1 MSYDKSAPVLEAVTQ
16 EIALNREGLVA
27 DCIFPKVQTG
37 CNFAYIDWTGEL
49 KDLKSINDHVTCKT
63 DANEIDTGDLK
74 LKHGGTQD
82 HALMQ
87 SLEECCVTVCGVS
100 NLDEKIAAQKTRAL
114 TNKLLIGREE
124 RAIRLATDVTKYT
137 DNNALAPS
145 DEGAVVD
152 GGLFKLA
159 KTNFDDPNFAS
170 LRYFQSIN
178 ENALFGQR
186 NVMITD
192 LATLNGLMTHPQFI
206 GSGCVVDP
214 MTSMD
219 KVASLLGLSKICIA
233 DGKYNDGLGEQVSI
247 KKLWPKNTILFT
259 SSYEFITS
267 TDPQL
272 AFGITAYSQDLT
284 PHQFIDEKKGK
295 GAGAMMQK
303 IGHDLTEVVLSYK
316 AATLVKLTA

>member
-1 MSYDKSAPVLEAVTQ
+1 MAYQTSPKLIAVTE
-16 EIALNREGLVA
+16 EIALNRSGLVA

-63 DANEIDTGDLK
+63 DANEIDSGSLQ

-87 SLEECCVTVCGVS
+87 SLEECCVTVCGVDS
-100 NLDEKIAAQKTRAL
+100 LDEKIAAQKTRVL

-124 RAIRLATDVTKYT
+124 RAITLATDVTKYV
-137 DNNALAPS
+137 DNTSKAPG
-145 DEGAVVD
+145 DDGAVVD

-159 KTNFDDPNFAS
+159 KTSFDNAS
-170 LRYFQSIN
+170 FGLLRYFQAIN
-178 ENALFGQR
+178 ENALYGAR

-192 LATLNGLMTHPQFI
+192 LATLNGMLTHPQFI
-206 GSGCVVDP
+206 GSGCSIDP

-272 AFGITAYSQDLT
+272 AFGITAYSQDFQT
-284 PHQFIDEKKGK
+284 YTFKDPKKGK
-295 GAGAMMQK
+295 GDGMLMQK
-303 IGHDLTEVVLSYK
+303 IGHDLTETVLSYK
-316 AATLVKLTA
+316 AATLVKLTV